1 MKTMTTTNKKGR
13 RRRILFMVLA
23 FLLMGSGVS
32 AQESSRSIR
41 GKITNIDGDPISE
54 VYLQVKGK
62 NQHTH
67 SSMAGIFSLS
77 NLSSSD
83 TIVVSG
89 LGYNTQYLAISQMN
103 PSEQVQFVLQPIE
116 IDLATVTVSP
126 GADVSKAISKV
137 DLAVSPVQ
145 SSQEIMTIVP
155 GLFIGQHAG
164 GGKAEQIFLRGFDID
179 HGTDINLQLD
189 GMPVN
194 MVSHAHGQGYSDLHF
209 IIPELV
215 EEIEYSKGPYDVA
228 IGNFATAGAIQF
240 KTKDHLHGS
249 SISQEVGQFN
259 TFRTVAQLNLV
270 DQGQHSAYI
279 ASAYRSGDGPFE
291 SPQDFK
297 RLNIFGKYQ
306 YKTSNGSSVTLS
318 NSYFTSSWSASGQ
331 IPVRAIE
338 SGEITRWGAIDDTE
352 GGETSRFNTNLQYQ
366 GMLSDR
372 TSLKAQAWFSHYDF
386 ELFSNFTFF
395 LEDPENG
402 DQIRQRESRDL
413 YGSQISLQHV
423 SEYGNIDHFIEAGL
437 GFRSDFSNDNELSK
451 TINRSTIQFYHQF
464 GDIRERNYYSYFNNE
479 FSLGKWSI
487 NAGLRLDQIKAR
499 YADQKTP
506 STGTS
511 EIYDAFISP
520 KVSISYTLNHQLQVF
535 AKYGL
540 GFHSNDT
547 RLAIFDAANPLM
559 TRATGVDL
567 GLVYKPSNKL
577 MLNATLWH
585 LDLEQELVYVG
596 DAGIVEPS
604 GKTNR
609 YGLELGARISP
620 VKYWNLRVDGNFT
633 RARSIG
639 EAEGEDLIPLA
650 PKLTS
655 LAQLSFK
662 YPSGFFGGVKY
673 RYMGDRP
680 ANEDNSIIAKGYFV
694 TDLNLGYSLKKVDF
708 SVIVE
713 NLFDVEWNETQ
724 FATESRLA
732 NETNS
737 VEEIHFT
744 PGTPFFIRG
753 KVTYN
758 F

>member
-1 MKTMTTTNKKGR
+1 MTTNNYKI
-13 RRRILFMVLA
+13 RIRPQ
-23 FLLMGSGVS
+23 FLLILLVLILTGSDII
-32 AQESSRSIR
+32 AQESLQNIS
-41 GKITNIDGDPISE
+41 GKITDIDGDPISD
-54 VYLQVKGK
+54 VYLQVQGK

-67 SSMAGIFSLS
+67 STIAGVF
-77 NLSSSD
+77 NLNNLNPAD
-83 TIVVSG
+83 TIIVSG
-89 LGYNTQYLAISQMN
+89 LGYNTRFLSIGEID
-103 PSEQVQFVLQPIE
+103 PSEEVVLTLQPIE

-126 GADVSKAISKV
+126 GADVSRAISKV

-215 EEIEYSKGPYDVA
+215 EEIQYSKGPYDA
-228 IGNFATAGAIQF
+228 TIGNFATAGAIQF

-249 SISQEVGQFN
+249 SISQEAGQFN

-279 ASAYRSGDGPFE
+279 AGAYRTGDGPFE

-306 YKTSNGSSVTLS
+306 YKTSNGSSLTLS
-318 NSYFTSSWSASGQ
+318 NSYFTSSWDASGQ

-338 SGEITRWGAIDDTE
+338 SGDITRWGAIDDTE

-366 GMLSDR
+366 GILSNR

-386 ELFSNFTFF
+386 ELLSNFTFF

-413 YGSQISLQHV
+413 YGSQISLQHL
-423 SEYGNIDHFIEAGL
+423 SEYGKVDHLMETGL

-451 TINRSTIQFYHQF
+451 TINRSIIQFYHQF
-464 GDIRERNYYSYFNNE
+464 GDIRERNYYGYVNNE
-479 FSLGKWSI
+479 FSLGKWTLH
-487 NAGLRLDQIKAR
+487 AGLRLDQINAR
-499 YADQKTP
+499 YTDQKTA

-511 EIYDAFISP
+511 KINDAFISP
-520 KVSISYTLNHQLQVF
+520 KFSLSYTPSHQLQVF
-535 AKYGL
+535 AKYGD
-540 GFHSNDT
+540 GFHSNDI
-547 RLAIFDAANPLM
+547 RLAIFNEANPLM

-567 GLVYKPSNKL
+567 GFIYKPSSKL
-577 MLNATLWH
+577 MFNATLWH

-604 GKTNR
+604 GETNR
-609 YGLELGARISP
+609 YGLELGARIAP
-620 VKYWNLRVDGNFT
+620 IKYWNLRVDANFT

-650 PKLTS
+650 PKVTS

-662 YPSGFFGGVKY
+662 YPSGLFGGLKY

-680 ANEDNSIIAKGYFV
+680 ANEDNSIVAQGYFI

-708 SVIVE
+708 SIIVE

-732 NETNS
+732 SESNP

-753 KVTYN
+753 KVTYT

>member
-1 MKTMTTTNKKGR
+1 MITNKYKKRGGPQLLL
-13 RRRILFMVLA
+13 ILLVLI
-23 FLLMGSGVS
+23 LTGSDIV
-32 AQESSRSIR
+32 AQESLQIIT
-41 GKITNIDGDPISE
+41 GKITDLDGDPISD

-67 SSMAGIFSLS
+67 STIAGVFSLS
-77 NLSSSD
+77 NLTATD
-83 TIVVSG
+83 TIIISG
-89 LGYNTQYLAISQMN
+89 LGYNTQYLSIGQMN
-103 PSEQVQFVLQPIE
+103 PSEHIVVTLQPIE

-126 GADVSKAISKV
+126 GADVSRAISKV

-215 EEIEYSKGPYDVA
+215 EEIQYSKGPYDA
-228 IGNFATAGAIQF
+228 TIGNFATAGAIQF
-240 KTKDHLHGS
+240 KTKEHLHGS
-249 SISQEVGQFN
+249 SISQEAGQFN
-259 TFRTVAQLNLV
+259 TFRTVAQLNLI

-279 ASAYRSGDGPFE
+279 AGAYRSGDGPFE

-306 YKTSNGSSVTLS
+306 YKTSNGSSLTLS
-318 NSYFTSSWSASGQ
+318 NSYFTSSWDASGQ

-338 SGEITRWGAIDDTE
+338 SGDITRWGAIDDTE

-366 GMLSDR
+366 GILSNR
-372 TSLKAQAWFSHYDF
+372 TSLKAQTWFSHYDF

-413 YGSQISLQHV
+413 YGSQISLHHL
-423 SEYGNIDHFIEAGL
+423 SEYGKIDHLMETGL

-451 TINRSTIQFYHQF
+451 TINRYIIQFYHQF
-464 GDIRERNYYSYFNNE
+464 GDIREQNYYGYVNNE
-479 FSLGKWSI
+479 FSLGKWTLH
-487 NAGLRLDQIKAR
+487 AGLRLDQINAR
-499 YADQKTP
+499 YTDQKTA

-511 EIYDAFISP
+511 KINDAFISP
-520 KVSISYTLNHQLQVF
+520 KFSLSYTPSHQLQVF
-535 AKYGL
+535 AKYGD
-540 GFHSNDT
+540 GFHSNDI
-547 RLAIFDAANPLM
+547 RLAIFDEANPLM

-567 GLVYKPSNKL
+567 GFIYKPSSKL
-577 MLNATLWH
+577 VFNATLWQ

-604 GKTNR
+604 GETNR
-609 YGLELGARISP
+609 YGLELGARIAP
-620 VKYWNLRVDGNFT
+620 VKYWNLRVDANFT
-633 RARSIG
+633 KARSIG

-650 PKLTS
+650 PKVTS

-662 YPSGFFGGVKY
+662 YPSGLFGGLKY

-680 ANEDNSIIAKGYFV
+680 ANEDNSIVAEGYFV

-708 SVIVE
+708 SIMAE

-724 FATESRLA
+724 FATESRLIS
-732 NETNS
+732 ESSS